1 MTRTDSFTGLSEFL
15 AVAEHASFRAAAAD
29 LRVTPGA
36 VSQAIRSLETRVGL
50 PLFQRTTRSV
60 ALTEAGTALLTRL
73 RPAATEID
81 EALAALASLRQ
92 RPIGHL
98 RLSVPRIA
106 LALVIEPVLAEFRSN
121 FPDVSIEVDV
131 DDLNVDLAAG
141 RFDAGIRVGS
151 LIERDMIAVKLTRD
165 CRWLVVGAPAYF
177 ASRGNIRLPEDL
189 VYHECL
195 GYRFP
200 TARTV
205 QRWQFTSNGRE
216 FFVDPRGSL
225 TVNDTA
231 TLIALAKRGL
241 GLAYTADILIEPELA
256 SGELK
261 AVLKSHLPT
270 TPGLSLY
277 FPARSQ
283 QQPKLRAF
291 IDTARKV
298 LRKSAGRAN
307 AER

>member
-1 MTRTDSFTGLSEFL
+1 MARIDTFTGLSEFL
-15 AVAEHASFRAAAAD
+15 AVAEHASFRVAAAE

-50 PLFQRTTRSV
+50 RLFQRTTRSV

-106 LALVIEPVLAEFRSN
+106 LALVIEPVLTEFRAVH
-121 FPDVSIEVDV
+121 PDVSVEIDV

-165 CRWLVVGAPAYF
+165 CRWLVVGAPASREMSVCRKTSSTTN
-177 ASRGNIRLPEDL
+177 ASAIVFPPRA
-189 VYHECL
+189 
-195 GYRFP
+195 RFS
-200 TARTV
+200 A
-205 QRWQFTSNGRE
+205 
-216 FFVDPRGSL
+216 GSSPMAAA
-225 TVNDTA
+225 NS
-231 TLIALAKRGL
+231 TLI
-241 GLAYTADILIEPELA
+241 
-256 SGELK
+256 
-261 AVLKSHLPT
+261 
-270 TPGLSLY
+270 
-277 FPARSQ
+277 
-283 QQPKLRAF
+283 RA
-291 IDTARKV
+291 A
-298 LRKSAGRAN
+298 A
-307 AER
+307 

>member
-1 MTRTDSFTGLSEFL
+1 
-15 AVAEHASFRAAAAD
+15 
-29 LRVTPGA
+29 
-36 VSQAIRSLETRVGL
+36 
-50 PLFQRTTRSV
+50 
-60 ALTEAGTALLTRL
+60 
-73 RPAATEID
+73 
-81 EALAALASLRQ
+81 
-92 RPIGHL
+92 
-98 RLSVPRIA
+98 VPRIA
-106 LALVIEPVLAEFRSN
+106 LALVIEPVLTEFRAVH
-121 FPDVSIEVDV
+121 PDVSVEIDV

-177 ASRGNIRLPEDL
+177 ASKGNVRLPEDL

-205 QRWQFTSNGRE
+205 QRWQFTDGGRE
-216 FFVDPRGSL
+216 FHVDPRGSL

-231 TLIALAKRGL
+231 SLIALAKRGL
-241 GLAYTADILIEPELA
+241 GLAYTADILIERELRD
-256 SGELK
+256 GELR
-261 AVLKSHLPT
+261 AVLKSYLPT

-291 IDTARKV
+291 IDTARRV
-298 LRKSAGRAN
+298 LRKSAAGSR
-307 AER
+307 

>member
-1 MTRTDSFTGLSEFL
+1 
-15 AVAEHASFRAAAAD
+15 
-29 LRVTPGA
+29 
-36 VSQAIRSLETRVGL
+36 
-50 PLFQRTTRSV
+50 
-60 ALTEAGTALLTRL
+60 
-73 RPAATEID
+73 
-81 EALAALASLRQ
+81 
-92 RPIGHL
+92 
-98 RLSVPRIA
+98 
-106 LALVIEPVLAEFRSN
+106 
-121 FPDVSIEVDV
+121 
-131 DDLNVDLAAG
+131 
-141 RFDAGIRVGS
+141 
-151 LIERDMIAVKLTRD
+151 
-165 CRWLVVGAPAYF
+165 
-177 ASRGNIRLPEDL
+177 
-189 VYHECL
+189 

-205 QRWQFTSNGRE
+205 QRWQFTNSGRE

-291 IDTARKV
+291 IDTARRV

-307 AER
+307 SER